1 MKSSY
6 FWKSQSLEMVE
17 AVQWTQ
23 GNEIKFLLEISII
36 GNGLNGSMNSGK
48 WKQVTF
54 RRLPLFHDGIWIFL

>member
-1 MKSSY
+1 
-6 FWKSQSLEMVE
+6 MVE